1 MGGVGRAASV
11 ELGVETKQTRN
22 PGTRASVAS
31 VASTVQE
38 AAPIN
43 TKTDTVGDADYET

>member
-22 PGTRASVAS
+22 AGTRAS

-43 TKTDTVGDADYET
+43 TKTDTVGDAYYET